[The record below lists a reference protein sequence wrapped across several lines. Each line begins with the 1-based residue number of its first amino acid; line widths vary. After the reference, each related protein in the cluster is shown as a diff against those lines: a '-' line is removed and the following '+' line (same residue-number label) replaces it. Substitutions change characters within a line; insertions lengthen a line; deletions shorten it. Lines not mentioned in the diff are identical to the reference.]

1 MPVSSVTASA
11 IAAAT
16 WPDPPAGPYGTIIVK
31 ARSGNPPG
39 LSKDASPRLHSNA
52 NAEPPAITAAHS
64 AAVPIIFFIFY
75 LPYGCR
81 NVKQSTQIYAQ
92 DRVVCIAECIDDGH
106 VHSRY
111 AYIRLVCNRILSTFL
126 CHVDCR
132 TAPQTAGKR
141 AASQRVMCLQS
152 PRSAPRPRASQ
163 RYSYRANFRF
173 QHGLSAQRPRCLQSP
188 LD

>member
-16 WPDPPAGPYGTIIVK
+16 CPDPPAGPYGTIIVK

-52 NAEPPAITAAHS
+52 NAELPAVTAAHS

-92 DRVVCIAECIDDGH
+92 DHVVCIAEWIDDRH
-106 VHSRY
+106 FHSLCTFT
-111 AYIRLVCNRILSTFL
+111 RLACNRVLS
-126 CHVDCR
+126 
-132 TAPQTAGKR
+132 
-141 AASQRVMCLQS
+141 
-152 PRSAPRPRASQ
+152 
-163 RYSYRANFRF
+163 
-173 QHGLSAQRPRCLQSP
+173 
-188 LD
+188 